1 MEFEE
6 KMELARTIKTTEH
19 LFHRYRIRQMLV
31 EGKGDCPHALTPPQ
45 FHMVMTIHEHESMTI
60 KQLTQALGVKA
71 PAASAMVERLVEMGL
86 LTRAENPVDRREVLV
101 RVSADEDAHI
111 DELERG
117 YLQMIVDLCEK
128 IGDDHARLWGSLSK
142 RLQEVLSDE

>member
-1 MEFEE
+1 MEYDE

-19 LFHRYRIRQMLV
+19 LFHRHRIRQMFI
-31 EGKGDCPHALTPPQ
+31 EGLGDCPHALTPAQ
-45 FHMVMTIHEHESMTI
+45 IHMVMTIHERGSMTI

-101 RVSADEDAHI
+101 RVSPDEDAHI
-111 DELERG
+111 DEIERG
-117 YLQMIVDLCEK
+117 YLQMIMDLCEK
-128 IGDDHARLWGSLSK
+128 IGDDQARLWGSLSK
-142 RLQEVLSDE
+142 RLQEVLDNE